1 MTKEQ
6 NERLG
11 NALDAVYYSKEM
23 QELKNLVMELRDSEE
38 CVHGSYN
45 NIFPHIERNIDSLA
59 ETAGWIYDQLDGK
72 PKRGLSKHQKIR
84 KALGYTYP

>member
-6 NERLG
+6 NEKLYDAL
-11 NALDAVYYSKEM
+11 NAVHNSKEM
-23 QELKNLVMELRDSEE
+23 KDLVNLVMELRDSEE

-45 NIFPHIERNIDSLA
+45 NIHPHVARAIDDLA
-59 ETAGWIYDQLDGK
+59 TRAGWIYDQLDVV
-72 PKRGLSKHQKIR
+72 PKQGMSKNQKIR

>member
-11 NALDAVYYSKEM
+11 NALDALYHSKEM
-23 QELKNLVMELRDSEE
+23 QELKDLVIELADSED
-38 CVHGSYN
+38 CNGGCY
-45 NIFPHIERNIDSLA
+45 NIFPDVERKIDDIA
-59 ETAGWIYDQLDGK
+59 TTAGWIYDRLNGK
-72 PKRGLSKHQKIR
+72 PKRGMGKLQKIR